1 MLYIFLIEPWRYN
14 TKLSHC
20 TYFTYILL
28 QSRLLKKYSV
38 SRLTKLLQ
46 VFSSHFLTVF
56 VFTTCN
62 VSERER
68 VCFCC
73 FVLKS
78 NQTCLKYSLG
88 FSLSLRKQR
97 FFCLYSIKLLIINLQ
112 YYIRQTKTEIKKRN
126 NTIGAILAL
135 NLTNCHLNISSF

>member
-62 VSERER
+62 VSERES
-68 VCFCC
+68 VFLLFC
-73 FVLKS
+73 VKIES
-78 NQTCLKYSLG
+78 NMPQIFTGIFTLPPQTAL
-88 FSLSLRKQR
+88 
-97 FFCLYSIKLLIINLQ
+97 FCLYSIKLLIINLQ